1 MHRGIGK
8 HDALD
13 CRPPPRRK
21 NRGAGRARRG
31 IRGYETV
38 HQHVGLAAA
47 FRDAGAALH
56 SAEGLAKNL
65 QEARF
70 CLLTMFGS
78 YESEN
83 KRQRGGGVA
92 GESRMIGHV
101 VGSSCKRQLAL
112 SAGGHMNSQQ
122 LQIGAKLHMPIN
134 PAGGGFNTLVKQ
146 ECELPHEN
154 QEQIDIVEL
163 QLFKRENLPSKS
175 T

>member
-1 MHRGIGK
+1 MHRGTGK

-78 YESEN
+78 YESE
-83 KRQRGGGVA
+83 
-92 GESRMIGHV
+92 ESWSSGK
-101 VGSSCKRQLAL
+101 GSSIATRVFLIQMSG
-112 SAGGHMNSQQ
+112 SAPESS
-122 LQIGAKLHMPIN
+122 
-134 PAGGGFNTLVKQ
+134 
-146 ECELPHEN
+146 
-154 QEQIDIVEL
+154 D
-163 QLFKRENLPSKS
+163 
-175 T
+175 